1 MWPDTPA
8 KATGDITFAGGGH
21 HAVCIAGDRALN
33 RVHRWRWASHRV
45 HRWRWA
51 PNRVHR
57 WRWASYSVHRW
68 RWAMSGRNR
77 QRFQESCSCRQRLR
91 PRTRIQVLLPQR
103 APRPRRSRGTHCYW
117 CQHCHWHWPAGVRR
131 GTSLVPV
138 PVVRQAR
145 GSNRQARGNRQR
157 QPTGARQ
164 QHRRTRGGTSL
175 TVRGNRRAHGNTT
188 GHWPARHYQSVIRR
202 ERTDVR
208 DCWFSVL

>member
-1 MWPDTPA
+1 MPGIFYSNDS
-8 KATGDITFAGGGH
+8 ITAMLFSPYNIGLAG
-21 HAVCIAGDRALN
+21 LT
-33 RVHRWRWASHRV
+33 
-45 HRWRWA
+45 
-51 PNRVHR
+51 
-57 WRWASYSVHRW
+57 
-68 RWAMSGRNR
+68 
-77 QRFQESCSCRQRLR
+77 L
-91 PRTRIQVLLPQR
+91 
-103 APRPRRSRGTHCYW
+103 
-117 CQHCHWHWPAGVRR
+117 AGVRR